1 MGYLVIETQEQG
13 QIVIDGSR
21 VLSII
26 KGKKN
31 NDYYLDLILGV
42 QKNNPNK
49 NDIVRLEFSG
59 DITGETLE
67 QYNAALIQCEVE
79 AFVNVLPAEGE
90 EVFDVK
96 FNPST
101 PATGSSIRD
110 SFSGTFVNFGAAG
123 GSADVLGGDTVNWG
137 TELTTASD
145 HLGNLTI
152 MDDCKI
158 KAVAV
163 KWSSTVGMTT
173 INNNATVSFRFSKA
187 INPNLNVTQA
197 STWATAGAIQKQWIT
212 SDGDY
217 PGFYEDVSNLNLTYE
232 KGNLLAFTA
241 STSTGFS
248 NTGEDVEVT
257 LILEGVD
264 SPVVVQA

>member
-1 MGYLVIETQEQG
+1 MGYLVIQTQAQG

-26 KGKKN
+26 KGVKN
-31 NDYYLDLILGV
+31 GDHYLDLILGV

-49 NDIVRLEFSG
+49 NDIVRLGFSS
-59 DITGETLE
+59 DITEETLE

-90 EVFDVK
+90 EVFDVSY
-96 FNPST
+96 NPAT
-101 PATGSSIRD
+101 PASGSAIRD

-152 MDDCKI
+152 MNGCKV

-173 INNNATVSFRFSKA
+173 INNNATVSFKFSKA
-187 INPNLNVTQA
+187 VNSNLNVTAA
-197 STWATAGAIQKQWIT
+197 STWATAGSIVKQWRT

-217 PGFYEDVSNLNLTYE
+217 PGFIEDVSSLNITYE
-232 KGNLLAFTA
+232 KGDLLAFTA

-264 SPVVVQA
+264 

>member
-1 MGYLVIETQEQG
+1 MGYLVVQTEVKG
-13 QIVIDGSR
+13 QVVLDASRILSVVKGGLLIDF
-21 VLSII
+21 VL
-26 KGKKN
+26 GP
-31 NDYYLDLILGV
+31 

-49 NDIVRLEFSG
+49 NDIVRFTFDNQVTEA
-59 DITGETLE
+59 TLE
-67 QYNAALIQCEVE
+67 QFNAALIQCEVE
-79 AFVNVLPAEGE
+79 AFVNVLPFKDQ
-90 EVFDVK
+90 EVKSVF

-101 PATGSSIRD
+101 PASGSSIRD

-137 TELTTASD
+137 TELTTAGD
-145 HLGNLTI
+145 QLGNLTI
-152 MDDCKI
+152 MSDCKI
-158 KAVAV
+158 KAIAV

-173 INNNATVSFRFSKA
+173 VNNNATVSFKFSKA
-187 INPNLNVTQA
+187 ANPNLNVTA
-197 STWATAGAIQKQWIT
+197 ANTWATVGSIAKQWRT

-217 PGFYEDVSNLNLTYE
+217 PGFIEDVSSLNLTYE

-257 LILEGVD
+257 LILEGTD
-264 SPVVVQA
+264 